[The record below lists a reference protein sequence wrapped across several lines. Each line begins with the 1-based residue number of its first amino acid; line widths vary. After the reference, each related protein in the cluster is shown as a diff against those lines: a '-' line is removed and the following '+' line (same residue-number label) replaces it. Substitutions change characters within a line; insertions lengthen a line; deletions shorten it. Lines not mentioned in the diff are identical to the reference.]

1 MLVVDAS
8 IALAWCFA
16 DEASPLADSAL
27 QRLGSEETVAPALWA
42 FEVANGLLSAER
54 RGRIGA
60 EELPKLHQLL
70 SALPIRLES
79 LSLSDVLG
87 DVREL
92 ARSLGLS
99 VYDASYLALA
109 LRRGAIL
116 ATADVRL
123 RAASERAGI
132 EVLR

>member
-16 DEASPLADSAL
+16 DEVSPLADRAL
-27 QRLGSEETVAPALWA
+27 ERIRTEEATAPALWA

-54 RGRIGA
+54 RGRIRS
-60 EELPKLHQLL
+60 EELPKLYALL
-70 SALPIRLES
+70 GALPIRLES
-79 LSLSDVLG
+79 PSLTDVLG

-109 LRRGAIL
+109 LRRGATL
-116 ATADVRL
+116 ATADERL
-123 RAASERAGI
+123 RAASTRAG
-132 EVLR
+132 VDVFR